1 VQLRQAKKG
10 WAADPVR
17 PRRRAMKKVILM
29 LAGLA
34 LICQALDA
42 QTSSQPATT
51 SPSERKEPDP
61 RIKKIFE
68 ARKIDFEITPTGN
81 FRVVFNLKNGR
92 SQQAFV
98 SSSPYRYMSLDI
110 REIVSPAY
118 RSPTPF
124 AADVANR
131 LLSDNNDKK
140 LGAWVM
146 QKEKDGYYA
155 LFVTKVPAD
164 CSDEYFIAA
173 LRLTLEAADEMEKE
187 LTGKDEF

>member
-1 VQLRQAKKG
+1 MRKL
-10 WAADPVR
+10 
-17 PRRRAMKKVILM
+17 ILM

-34 LICQALDA
+34 LLGQAADA
-42 QTSSQPATT
+42 QTASKP
-51 SPSERKEPDP
+51 EPTAPPEQKAAPDA
-61 RIKKIFE
+61 RIKKLLD
-68 ARKIDFEITPTGN
+68 ARKIEYELTRTGN
-81 FRVVFNLKNGR
+81 FKVTFNLKNGR
-92 SQQAFV
+92 SQVAFI
-98 SSSPYRYMSLDI
+98 SSATYRYMNLEI

-118 RSPTPF
+118 RS
-124 AADVANR
+124 AAPLSAEIANR

-140 LGAWVM
+140 LGAWVV

-164 CSDEYFIAA
+164 SSDKSLISA

>member
-1 VQLRQAKKG
+1 MRKL
-10 WAADPVR
+10 
-17 PRRRAMKKVILM
+17 ILM

-34 LICQALDA
+34 FLCQAANA
-42 QTSSQPATT
+42 QTAPRSEPAA
-51 SPSERKEPDP
+51 PPELKAAPDA
-61 RIKKIFE
+61 RVKKLLD
-68 ARKIDFEITPTGN
+68 ARKIDYDLTKAGN
-81 FRVVFNLKNGR
+81 FKVTFNLKSGR
-92 SQQAFV
+92 SQAALIM
-98 SSSPYRYMSLDI
+98 SETYRYMNLEI

-118 RSPTPF
+118 RSAAPF
-124 AADVANR
+124 TAEEANR

-164 CSDEYFIAA
+164 SSEETFISA

>member
-1 VQLRQAKKG
+1 MRKL
-10 WAADPVR
+10 
-17 PRRRAMKKVILM
+17 ILM

-34 LICQALDA
+34 LLCPAANA
-42 QTSSQPATT
+42 QTAPTPEPTA
-51 SPSERKEPDP
+51 PPERKTAPDA
-61 RIKKIFE
+61 RIQKVLE
-68 ARKIDFEITPTGN
+68 ARKIEYELTRTGN
-81 FRVVFNLKNGR
+81 FKVTFNLKSGR
-92 SQQAFV
+92 SQVAFI
-98 SSSPYRYMSLDI
+98 SSATYRYMNLEI

-118 RSPTPF
+118 RSATPF
-124 AADVANR
+124 TAEIADR

-164 CSDEYFIAA
+164 SSEEYFISA